1 MCRIRSRTR
10 ENRLRKFEIM
20 EQLFNIDFKR
30 FNSSNIKEAEDRK
43 KNFEL
48 FLKEGLPNKKKENW
62 KFSDLNYIITKNFKN
77 ITNNDDYKFHEKIES
92 IHDFDHNKVFLVN
105 GLLKS
110 SDLHFEEKG
119 KVKIETLKSLEGFNQ
134 QSKNNLDYLNKAL
147 SIGGFNLEVQQNYKC
162 KKPIIIYNY
171 FTANLNNKII
181 NNSNKI
187 KVRQNSELTLIEYN
201 ISEKSKFIKNTFE
214 KINID
219 KGAVLKNVILQKT
232 KCNGYFYKNISGT
245 QDFNSSYQNFVL
257 SSGLKFNK
265 IEIDM
270 ILEKEKSSCHILSAL
285 NLSREEHQEIKTQ
298 INHLAPNCKSYQKIK
313 KVLESD
319 SKGVYQGKIFVK
331 DIAQKTDA
339 YQLSKA
345 LILNDQAEFNAKP
358 ELEIYADDVKCSHGS
373 SSGSIDE
380 EAIHYLMTR
389 GIELKAAKKL
399 LIKGFLNEIFENI
412 SEEKIRTFLEKSIAV
427 QIDEVR

>member
-1 MCRIRSRTR
+1 MG
-10 ENRLRKFEIM
+10 
-20 EQLFNIDFKR
+20 QLFNIDLKKIY
-30 FNSSNIKEAEDRK
+30 SSNDKEAADRK
-43 KNFEL
+43 KNFEF
-48 FLKEGLPNKKKENW
+48 FLKRGLPNKKNENW
-62 KFSDLNYIITKNFKN
+62 KFSDLNYIISKNFKN
-77 ITNNDDYKFHEKIES
+77 ITNNNEYKFDKKIET
-92 IHDFDHNKVFLVN
+92 IHDFDHNKVILVN

-110 SDLHFEEKG
+110 FDLHFEEKG
-119 KVKIETLKSLEGFNQ
+119 KVKIETLKSLENLHY

-171 FTANLNNKII
+171 FSENLNNKII
-181 NNSNKI
+181 NNSNRI
-187 KVRQNSELTLIEYN
+187 QVSQNSELTVIEYN
-201 ISEKSKFIKNTFE
+201 IIEKSKFFKNTFE

-219 KGAVLKNVILQKT
+219 KGAVLKHIILQKT
-232 KCNGYFYKNISGT
+232 KCNGYFYKNIFGT
-245 QDFNSSYQNFVL
+245 QGYNSSYQNFIL

-270 ILEKEKSSCHILSAL
+270 ILEKEKSSCHILSGL
-285 NLSREEHQEIKTQ
+285 NLSKEEHQEIKTQ

-313 KVLESD
+313 NVLEND

-345 LILNDQAEFNAKP
+345 LILNDRAEFNAKP

-373 SSGSIDE
+373 SSGGIDE

-389 GIELKAAKKL
+389 GIELRAAKKL
-399 LIKGFLNEIFENI
+399 LIKGFLNEIFDNI
-412 SEEKIRTFLEKSIAV
+412 PEEKIRTFLEKTIAG

>member
-1 MCRIRSRTR
+1 
-10 ENRLRKFEIM
+10 M

-30 FNSSNIKEAEDRK
+30 INSSNDKDEADRK

-48 FLKEGLPNKKKENW
+48 FLKGGLPNKKNENW
-62 KFSDLNYIITKNFKN
+62 KFSDLNYIISKNFKN
-77 ITNNDDYKFHEKIES
+77 ITNNDEYKFDEKIET
-92 IHDFDHNKVFLVN
+92 IPDFDHNKVFLVN
-105 GLLKS
+105 GSLKS
-110 SDLHFEEKG
+110 CDLHFEEKE
-119 KVKIETLKSLEGFNQ
+119 KVKIETLKSLEGFHH

-187 KVRQNSELTLIEYN
+187 KISQNSELTLIEYN

-219 KGAVLKNVILQKT
+219 KGAVLKNIILQKT
-232 KCNGYFYKNISGT
+232 KCNGYFYKNIFGI
-245 QDFNSSYQNFVL
+245 QDYNSSYQNFIL

-270 ILEKEKSSCHILSAL
+270 NLEKEKSSCHILSGL
-285 NLSREEHQEIKTQ
+285 NLSKEEHQEIKTQ

-313 KVLESD
+313 NVLESD

-389 GIELKAAKKL
+389 GIELSAAKKL
-399 LIKGFLNEIFENI
+399 LIKGFLNEIFDNI
-412 SEEKIRTFLEKSIAV
+412 PEEKIRTFLEKSMAV
-427 QIDEVR
+427 QIDEI

>member
-1 MCRIRSRTR
+1 
-10 ENRLRKFEIM
+10 M

-30 FNSSNIKEAEDRK
+30 INSSNDKEAADRK

-48 FLKEGLPNKKKENW
+48 FLKGGLPNKKNENW
-62 KFSDLNYIITKNFKN
+62 KFSDLNYIISKNFKN
-77 ITNNDDYKFHEKIES
+77 ITNNNEYNFDEKIDS
-92 IHDFDHNKVFLVN
+92 IHDFDHNKVVLVN
-105 GLLKS
+105 ASLKS
-110 SDLHFEEKG
+110 YDLHFEEKG
-119 KVKIETLKSLEGFNQ
+119 KVKIETLKSFEDFHH

-171 FTANLNNKII
+171 FTTNLNNKII

-187 KVRQNSELTLIEYN
+187 KVSQNSELTLIEYN
-201 ISEKSKFIKNTFE
+201 IGEKSKFIKNTFE

-219 KGAVLKNVILQKT
+219 KGAVLKSIILQKK
-232 KCNGYFYKNISGT
+232 KCNGYFYKNISGR
-245 QDFNSSYQNFVL
+245 QDYNSSYQNFIL

-270 ILEKEKSSCHILSAL
+270 NLEKEKSSCHILSGL
-285 NLSREEHQEIKTQ
+285 NLSKEEHQEIKTQ

-313 KVLESD
+313 NVLESD

-389 GIELKAAKKL
+389 GIESKVAKKL

-412 SEEKIRTFLEKSIAV
+412 PEEKIRTFLEKSIEV
-427 QIDEVR
+427 QIDEIR